1 MPEDQTS
8 TETPIAPSKNI
19 LGYTL
24 KERIGSGGFGEVWS
38 AVAPGGMLKAVK
50 IVYGYHDE
58 KRAQGELK
66 ALDRVKK
73 LRHPFLLSLERIEI
87 FEGQLIVVSELADK
101 SMADLFDE
109 LVIKG
114 EPGIPR
120 ERLLKYMRDA
130 ADALDYLSDEHSLQH
145 LDVKPE
151 NLLITGSH
159 VKVADFGLVKELHND
174 SVSLMTGMTPAY
186 AAPELFDGRPGA
198 YSDQYSLAI
207 VYQEML
213 TAIRPFPGS
222 TPAQLAAQHVHGKP
236 NLRPLPAEDRSTIA
250 RALSKDPGVRFASC
264 LEMVENLANR
274 KRVGRKSIKRIQRP
288 AEATSRDGD
297 APDMTVIVDSQGL
310 PFQANQLETLEPPAC
325 DASDAVARP
334 TLIIGIGSTGNQ
346 VVHQLKQQLDA
357 RHGSSESLP
366 SVRLLAIDSD
376 IDDLSAL
383 TSMGE
388 QGALS
393 ARESLHTAL
402 KTPEFYRDQASSTL
416 SWLSR
421 RWIYNI
427 PRSQNTEGLR
437 PLGRLLFASYFDSIY
452 QSLQTAIDEM
462 VLPENL
468 ATTADTLALN
478 PGLVQPRVFLV
489 SSISGG
495 IGSGMVL
502 DLAYTVKLLMAE
514 KGLSEST
521 VNGMLLHSTY
531 QRKRDPGLSSAN
543 AFACLTELRHFVES
557 GYPGDETLGIP
568 DFEDET
574 PFDHTYFRHMGNDLS
589 QSDFKTQIASV
600 AEYLYLATLS
610 KCSVFFD
617 ACQNL
622 AAEQEHFAL
631 RTCGLSVSGP
641 GNMETGVRA
650 TERLGLALIR
660 QWIFGDPTT
669 ETDAK
674 SFVSELLE
682 RNRLKENLCFED
694 ISSPIYGLL
703 EGTPESVAS
712 DAAEQVLRSPENVRE
727 NLVSYVDGLFGS
739 QPNRQNDEYQ
749 QPEICSQFI
758 EFIQNKSKLT
768 GDEMCESILSL
779 MQQPQFELS
788 TVNVA
793 REECQRQLIRM
804 SEKMVAIAT
813 EGARASGDLL
823 SMLAQLPNANQPDAD
838 QELIDATRGQ
848 ITEIVTRYV
857 DLRFQ
862 EFAAEMCAKYYRGC
876 QARLIYVDEKV
887 NQFRRQ
893 LEVISEDFSS
903 GEGLRI
909 DLSGEQFSMD
919 RLLAASI
926 DKNLQANIS
935 KTEALVYEN
944 LIVERGGYLEAMA
957 SQGCWYHRL
966 PGAIRSS
973 AQQVLAEAYK
983 KMSLEKVI
991 VKNNVRLEQLVKWLN
1006 EKIKQARPVIDDCGG
1021 ASRILIGLPTLS
1033 KEEST
1038 IPELMKAQFAVPTIP
1053 INGTLGNV
1061 VICFEGEDVSLASVA
1076 YRLLESR
1083 PDAIELVK
1091 RLHTRNDINWST
1103 MNDLL

>member
-1 MPEDQTS
+1 MAEDQTS
-8 TETPIAPSKNI
+8 TASSIAPSKDI

-66 ALDRVKK
+66 SLDRVKQ

-87 FEGQLIVVSELADK
+87 FEGQLVVVSELADK

-109 LVIKG
+109 LAFKG

-120 ERLLKYMRDA
+120 DRLIKYMRDA
-130 ADALDYLSDEHSLQH
+130 ADALDYLSNEHALQH

-151 NLLITGSH
+151 NLLIVGSH
-159 VKVADFGLVKELHND
+159 VKVADFGLVKELHNE
-174 SVSLMTGMTPAY
+174 SMSLMTGMTPAY
-186 AAPELFDGRPGA
+186 AAPELFDGRPGI

-213 TAIRPFPGS
+213 TSIRPFPGT

-236 NLRPLPAEDRSTIA
+236 NLRPLPAEDRATIA
-250 RALSKDPGVRFASC
+250 RALSKDPTVRFASC
-264 LEMVENLANR
+264 IEMVEELANR
-274 KRVGRKSIKRIQRP
+274 KRVTRKSIKRIERTKQGSDP
-288 AEATSRDGD
+288 SAASSES
-297 APDMTVIVDSQGL
+297 PDMTVIVDSQGL
-310 PFQANQLETLEPPAC
+310 PFQANNIETLEPPECNA
-325 DASDAVARP
+325 ADAVARP
-334 TLIIGIGSTGNQ
+334 TLVVGIGATGNR
-346 VVHQLKQQLDA
+346 VLHQLKQQLDA
-357 RHGSSESLP
+357 RHGSIELIP
-366 SVRLLAIDSD
+366 SMKLLAIDSD

-383 TSMGE
+383 TAMGE

-393 ARESLHTAL
+393 TSESLHTAL
-402 KTPEFYRDQASSTL
+402 KTPEFYRDQASSSL

-437 PLGRLLFASYFDSIY
+437 PLGRLLFASYFESIY
-452 QSLQTAIDEM
+452 QTLQNAIDEM

-468 ATTADTLALN
+468 ATTADTLGMN
-478 PGLVQPRVFLV
+478 PGPIQPRVYLV

-495 IGSGMVL
+495 IGSGMIL
-502 DLAYTVKLLMAE
+502 DLAYTIKLLMAE
-514 KGLSEST
+514 KGLSET
-521 VNGMLLHSTY
+521 VVNGMLLHSTN
-531 QRKRDPGLSSAN
+531 QRTRDPGISAAN

-557 GYPGDETLGIP
+557 GYPGDPTLGIP
-568 DFEDET
+568 DFDEEL

-600 AEYLYLATLS
+600 AEYIYLSTLS
-610 KCSVFFD
+610 SCSVFFD
-617 ACQNL
+617 ACHNL
-622 AAEQEHFAL
+622 STEREHFAL

-641 GNMETGVRA
+641 GNMETGNRS
-650 TERLGLALIR
+650 TDRLGLALIR

-674 SFVSELLE
+674 PFVSELL
-682 RNRLKENLCFED
+682 NGIRLTENMCFED
-694 ISSPIYGLL
+694 ISSQIYELL
-703 EGTPESVAS
+703 EGTPESVS
-712 DAAEQVLRSPENVRE
+712 HDAAEQVLRNPEHVCE
-727 NLVSYVDGLFGS
+727 TLISYVDGIFGCQS
-739 QPNRQNDEYQ
+739 ERQGDEYQ
-749 QPEICSQFI
+749 DLEICCQLY
-758 EFIQNKSKLT
+758 ELLESKAAASGKQLC
-768 GDEMCESILSL
+768 GSILAL
-779 MQQPQFELS
+779 LQRPQFELS
-788 TVNVA
+788 AVNAA
-793 REECQRQLIRM
+793 REECKRQLTRM
-804 SEKMVAIAT
+804 ASKMEAIAT

-823 SMLAQLPNANQPDAD
+823 STLRQLSSISKAETEAAQ
-838 QELIDATRGQ
+838 I
-848 ITEIVTRYV
+848 IEIASRYV

-862 EFAAEMCAKYYRGC
+862 EFAACICGRYYRNC
-876 QARLIYVDEKV
+876 QSTLSSIDAQVS
-887 NQFRRQ
+887 QFRSQ
-893 LEVISEDFSS
+893 LEMISEEFAS
-903 GEGLRI
+903 GEGLPI
-909 DLSGEQFSMD
+909 DTAGEQFSMD

-926 DKNLQANIS
+926 EKDLQVNIV
-935 KTEALVYEN
+935 KTESLVYES
-944 LIVERGGYLEAMA
+944 LIRERGGYLEAMA

-966 PGAIRSS
+966 PGAIRS
-973 AQQVLAEAYK
+973 AAKNVLADAYK

-1021 ASRILIGLPTLS
+1021 ASRILIGLPLLSTDETTL
-1033 KEEST
+1033 
-1038 IPELMKAQFAVPTIP
+1038 PELMKAQFSVPTVP

-1076 YRLLESR
+1076 YRLLEAR
-1083 PDAIELVK
+1083 PDAIELVR
-1091 RLHTRNDINWST
+1091 RLHTRNDVEWT
-1103 MNDLL
+1103 TLNDLL

>member
-8 TETPIAPSKNI
+8 TESSIAPSKNI

-24 KERIGSGGFGEVWS
+24 KERVGAGGFGEVWS
-38 AVAPGGMLKAVK
+38 AEAPGGMLKAVK

-66 ALDRVKK
+66 ALDRVKQ

-101 SMADLFDE
+101 SMADLFNE

-114 EPGIPR
+114 ESGIPR

-151 NLLITGSH
+151 NLLIVGSH
-159 VKVADFGLVKELHND
+159 VKVADFGLVKELHSD
-174 SVSLMTGMTPAY
+174 CMSLMTGMTPAY

-213 TAIRPFPGS
+213 TSIRPFPGS

-236 NLRPLPAEDRSTIA
+236 NLRPLPSEDRATIA
-250 RALSKDPGVRFASC
+250 RALSKDPNVRFASC
-264 LEMVENLANR
+264 LDMIEDLANR

-288 AEATSRDGD
+288 TESTPANAD

-310 PFQANQLETLEPPAC
+310 PFQANQIETLEPPEC
-325 DASDAVARP
+325 DASQAVARP
-334 TLIIGIGSTGNQ
+334 TLIIGIGSTGNR
-346 VVHQLKQQLDA
+346 VVHQMKQQLDA
-357 RHGSSESLP
+357 RHGSNEAIP

-383 TSMGE
+383 SNMGD

-393 ARESLHTAL
+393 VTESLHTAL
-402 KTPEFYRDQASSTL
+402 RTPEFYRDEASSTL

-437 PLGRLLFASYFDSIY
+437 PLGRLLFASYFESIY
-452 QSLQTAIDEM
+452 QTLQTAIDEM

-468 ATTADTLALN
+468 AATADTLGMN
-478 PGLVQPRVFLV
+478 PGSVQPRVFLV

-495 IGSGMVL
+495 IGSGMIL

-514 KGLSEST
+514 RGLSEST

-531 QRKRDPGLSSAN
+531 QRNRDPGLSSAN

-568 DFEDET
+568 DFEDEM

-589 QSDFKTQIASV
+589 QSEYKTQIASV
-600 AEYLYLATLS
+600 AEYIYLSTVS

-617 ACQNL
+617 ACHNL
-622 AAEQEHFAL
+622 ATEQEHFAL

-641 GNMETGVRA
+641 GNMETGVRS
-650 TERLGLALIR
+650 TDRLSLALIR

-682 RNRLKENLCFED
+682 RNRLKENLCYED
-694 ISSPIYGLL
+694 VSKPVYQLL
-703 EGTPESVAS
+703 AGTPESVSS
-712 DAAEQVLRSPENVRE
+712 DANEQVLRSPESARE
-727 NLVSYVDGLFGS
+727 TLVAYVDGIFGC
-739 QPNRQNDEYQ
+739 QFNRQNDEYQ
-749 QPEICSQFI
+749 EPEICSQFLELI
-758 EFIQNKSKLT
+758 ENKSKVV
-768 GDEMCESILSL
+768 GDEVCESILSL

-793 REECQRQLIRM
+793 REECQRQLVQM
-804 SEKMVAIAT
+804 SDKMEAIAA

-823 SMLAQLPNANQPDAD
+823 SMLAQLPDAD
-838 QELIDATRGQ
+838 QEMTDATRGQ
-848 ITEIVTRYV
+848 IAEIVSRYV

-862 EFAAEMCAKYYRGC
+862 EFAAGMCVKYYRGC
-876 QARLIYVDEKV
+876 RSRLTYVDEKV

-893 LEVISEDFSS
+893 LETICDNFSS
-903 GEGLRI
+903 GEGPRI
-909 DLSGEQFSMD
+909 DLAGEQFSMD

-926 DKNLQANIS
+926 EKNLQANIT
-935 KTEALVYEN
+935 KTETLVYEN
-944 LIVERGGYLEAMA
+944 LILERGGYLEAMA
-957 SQGCWYHRL
+957 SQSCWYHRL
-966 PGAIRSS
+966 PGAIRSA
-973 AQQVLAEAYK
+973 AQQVLADAYK

-991 VKNNVRLEQLVKWLN
+991 VKNNVRLEQLVKWLD

-1021 ASRILIGLPTLS
+1021 ASRILIGLPILS
-1033 KEEST
+1033 TEEST
-1038 IPELMKAQFAVPTIP
+1038 LPELMKVQFAVPTIP

-1091 RLHTRNDINWST
+1091 RLHTRNDVNWST
-1103 MNDLL
+1103 LNDLL